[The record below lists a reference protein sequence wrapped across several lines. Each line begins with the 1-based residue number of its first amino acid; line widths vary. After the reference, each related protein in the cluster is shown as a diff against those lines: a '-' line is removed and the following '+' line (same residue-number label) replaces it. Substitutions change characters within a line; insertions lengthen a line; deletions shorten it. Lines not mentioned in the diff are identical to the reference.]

1 MGPRLPTERE
11 PSRGSRETPPFVCV
25 VDDDASL
32 LRALRRLLR
41 AGGFSVEVFASAEAF
56 LESGHRERADCLVLD
71 VRLDGMSGVELLER
85 LVAAGS
91 KVPVVFMTG
100 HDDPLSRE
108 RARRAGAVGY
118 LRKPFDDESLIG
130 AVNRAI
136 ARP

>member
-1 MGPRLPTERE
+1 VRRNPVVEAER
-11 PSRGSRETPPFVCV
+11 PPPVVCV

-41 AGGFSVEVFASAEAF
+41 AGGFHVEAFASAEAF
-56 LESGHRERADCLVLD
+56 LEWGHRERADCLVLD
-71 VRLDGMSGVELLER
+71 VRLDGMSGVELQER

-100 HDDPLSRE
+100 HDDPRARE

-136 ARP
+136 VRP